1 MLWCCRPAAPKGK
14 QKWAAAPEGAHR
26 APACRHPAGASPL
39 CKRWAQAKHRQHP
52 RLPGQA
58 QDRTAATLSQIKF
71 FHRMWT
77 NLFAVAGSRGHP
89 PAGVTHKRGLRPPLA
104 RPRRVGAPF
113 LARRS
118 TRNPLPARCGHIRCP
133 LGTLP
138 RCAPLRV
145 WLPRITCSHGGV
157 CPASTT
163 HAKKPFACPA
173 SVTAHANPAQNA
185 RSAVRY
191 WYSLSSGSISR

>member
-1 MLWCCRPAAPKGK
+1 MGCCPRRRASRARIPAPGRSVAFM
-14 QKWAAAPEGAHR
+14 QT
-26 APACRHPAGASPL
+26 AGASQTSTAPPPPGSG
-39 CKRWAQAKHRQHP
+39 ARQN
-52 RLPGQA
+52 RRDVIA
-58 QDRTAATLSQIKF
+58 NKF

-77 NLFAVAGSRGHP
+77 NLFAVAGSRGQP

-113 LARRS
+113 LACRS

-145 WLPRITCSHGGV
+145 WLPRITCSHGVV

-163 HAKKPFACPA
+163 HARNPFACPA